1 MTKRLDFVVYLRC
14 FALLLVVIGH
24 GLCTYSPTWRAHVI
38 PIDNVLWKNTVGLIY
53 QIHMP
58 IFSLI
63 SGYLYFYI
71 RKLGGYD
78 SPRLFISKKLKRLLI
93 PLLAFGFFECTF
105 DLNCD
110 YSSILEGPL
119 HLWYLNFLLKCFFVT
134 YIYDRWLLEKFW
146 IVFPLIAL
154 LIVER
159 YILPGLFS
167 DESFFRL
174 YPYFLFGIGLQ
185 GIASRCEIN
194 KITPPQR
201 YGIYISLFFALILFL
216 VSFYFKTMVGL
227 AAMIFILL
235 LFTSFYIT
243 NFSSVPN
250 WINSIDKC
258 SMGIY
263 LIHHPIIWNFV
274 SYSWGRKE
282 LVQHQFLTPLL
293 LIVFTFGI
301 SWLISYVLIKTK
313 YLKFIIG

>member
-1 MTKRLDFVVYLRC
+1 
-14 FALLLVVIGH
+14 
-24 GLCTYSPTWRAHVI
+24 
-38 PIDNVLWKNTVGLIY
+38 
-53 QIHMP
+53 
-58 IFSLI
+58 
-63 SGYLYFYI
+63 
-71 RKLGGYD
+71 
-78 SPRLFISKKLKRLLI
+78 
-93 PLLAFGFFECTF
+93 
-105 DLNCD
+105 
-110 YSSILEGPL
+110 
-119 HLWYLNFLLKCFFVT
+119 
-134 YIYDRWLLEKFW
+134 
-146 IVFPLIAL
+146 
-154 LIVER
+154 
-159 YILPGLFS
+159 
-167 DESFFRL
+167 
-174 YPYFLFGIGLQ
+174 
-185 GIASRCEIN
+185 
-194 KITPPQR
+194 
-201 YGIYISLFFALILFL
+201 
-216 VSFYFKTMVGL
+216 MVGL